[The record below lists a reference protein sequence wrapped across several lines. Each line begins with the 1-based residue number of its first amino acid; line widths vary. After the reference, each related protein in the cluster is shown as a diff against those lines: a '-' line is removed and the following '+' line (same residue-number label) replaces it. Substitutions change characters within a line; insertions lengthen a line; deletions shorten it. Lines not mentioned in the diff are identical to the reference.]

1 MLAFPRQN
9 YFTEL
14 YSLPLSLPD
23 NQSLSFGGPARQGQ
37 RPWVHGLPVGFA
49 PREAPMDR
57 AITGSAIL
65 SKIVVDWQSWV
76 MSGTNA
82 GSLSVD
88 TNIVV
93 TYNTPEAEQNQGSA
107 NEQVGAPSGTAEEE
121 AF

>member
-1 MLAFPRQN
+1 
-9 YFTEL
+9 
-14 YSLPLSLPD
+14 
-23 NQSLSFGGPARQGQ
+23 
-37 RPWVHGLPVGFA
+37 
-49 PREAPMDR
+49 MDR